1 MLKIVAKHKIKIQY
15 DTAAVDLVYEKNSV
29 SGVEVMSK
37 NKVEKIYAKSV
48 VLACGGFESNPEM
61 RTRYLGP
68 GWDMAK
74 VRGTKHNTGD
84 GLNMAFKVGA
94 SAFGNWSGCHAVF
107 HDLNGPEY
115 SDLKISNKYRK
126 ISYPWGIVLN
136 ADGERFVDEGEDF
149 RNFTYAKFGKEVIK
163 QPNQL
168 AWQIFDKKVRPMLY
182 SEYDVKSATMV
193 KANTLEELVKKL
205 TGVNSQ
211 KALDTIKE
219 YNNSINDVKFNPTIK
234 DGKSTTGLKINKTNW
249 ANKIDTAPFYA
260 YGVTCGITFTFGGL
274 RINNKGQV
282 LNKVMKPIKGLYA
295 AGEMVG
301 GIFYFN
307 YPGGSGLTS
316 GAVFGKLAGKFAAKH

>member
-1 MLKIVAKHKIKIQY
+1 
-15 DTAAVDLVYEKNSV
+15 
-29 SGVEVMSK
+29 
-37 NKVEKIYAKSV
+37 
-48 VLACGGFESNPEM
+48 
-61 RTRYLGP
+61 
-68 GWDMAK
+68 
-74 VRGTKHNTGD
+74 
-84 GLNMAFKVGA
+84 
-94 SAFGNWSGCHAVF
+94 
-107 HDLNGPEY
+107 
-115 SDLKISNKYRK
+115 
-126 ISYPWGIVLN
+126 
-136 ADGERFVDEGEDF
+136 
-149 RNFTYAKFGKEVIK
+149 
-163 QPNQL
+163 L

-205 TGVNSQ
+205 AGVNSQ
-211 KALDTIKE
+211 KALETITE
-219 YNNSINDVKFNPTIK
+219 YNNSIDEKVKFDPTIK
-234 DGKSTTGLKINKTNW
+234 DGRCTKGLKINKTNW
-249 ANKIDTAPFYA
+249 ANKIDKAPYYA